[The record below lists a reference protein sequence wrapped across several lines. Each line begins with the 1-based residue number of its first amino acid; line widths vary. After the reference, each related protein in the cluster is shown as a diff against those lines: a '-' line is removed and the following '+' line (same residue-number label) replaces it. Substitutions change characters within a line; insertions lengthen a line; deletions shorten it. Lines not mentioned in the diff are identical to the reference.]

1 MGLTIGLL
9 IMIALLLAFNYWIL
23 SNVKRI
29 EREKAVNRP
38 EIVGD
43 STF

>member
-1 MGLTIGLL
+1 MGLTIVLL

-29 EREKAVNRP
+29 EREKA
-38 EIVGD
+38 ESGHTD
-43 STF
+43 T

>member
-23 SNVKRI
+23 FNVKRI
-29 EREKAVNRP
+29 EREKA
-38 EIVGD
+38 ESGHTD
-43 STF
+43 T